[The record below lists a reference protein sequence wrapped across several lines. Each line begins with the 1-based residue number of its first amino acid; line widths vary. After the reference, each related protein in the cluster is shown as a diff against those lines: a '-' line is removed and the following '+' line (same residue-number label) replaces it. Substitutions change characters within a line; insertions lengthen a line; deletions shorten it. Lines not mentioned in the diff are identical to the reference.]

1 MELFSRIF
9 RNLGLQRDETNLWY
23 PSRMY
28 VLHEIPSFQKLGRK
42 NRPNFLQKN
51 NKTPMTKRRSLSLFS
66 CRYTN
71 KRSTKRK
78 MHKTK
83 IPQTNPNP
91 KKNLGLEK
99 NQQEDEGKKKKNKQK
114 KQYHYQGASIHCC
127 LSRQSQNVSPST
139 MESDEEEVACLKL
152 YTEKLGFMHP
162 SEKSSKFLIVFF
174 LFLKI
179 FFLGFCGDSV
189 KHVE

>member
-99 NQQEDEGKKKKNKQK
+99 NQQEDEGKKKKKT
-114 KQYHYQGASIHCC
+114 
-127 LSRQSQNVSPST
+127 SRKNST
-139 MESDEEEVACLKL
+139 ITKELRSTAACRDNLRMSL
-152 YTEKLGFMHP
+152 PRRWNPMRRRLHA
-162 SEKSSKFLIVFF
+162 
-174 LFLKI
+174 
-179 FFLGFCGDSV
+179 
-189 KHVE
+189 

>member
-1 MELFSRIF
+1 
-9 RNLGLQRDETNLWY
+9 
-23 PSRMY
+23 MY

-99 NQQEDEGKKKKNKQK
+99 NQQEDEGKKKKK
-114 KQYHYQGASIHCC
+114 KKAEKTVPLPRSFDPLLPVATISEC
-127 LSRQSQNVSPST
+127 LSLDDGIR
-139 MESDEEEVACLKL
+139 
-152 YTEKLGFMHP
+152 
-162 SEKSSKFLIVFF
+162 
-174 LFLKI
+174 
-179 FFLGFCGDSV
+179 
-189 KHVE
+189 